1 MRTGHLLMERL
12 FGSSLLINLFNKFE
26 GEYLPQLVFW
36 GGGTEERKEHET
48 GVISDSKNTQSTI
61 M

>member
-1 MRTGHLLMERL
+1 M
-12 FGSSLLINLFNKFE
+12 
-26 GEYLPQLVFW
+26 VFW

-48 GVISDSKNTQSTI
+48 GVISDSKSTQSTN